1 MSGGFDDPSFDSV
14 QYINARFPNGM
25 VTVLCVCF
33 HACLLACLLACNG
46 LIDCLVFQR
55 SLWNLLIVA

>member
-33 HACLLACLLACNG
+33 HACLLACLLAM
-46 LIDCLVFQR
+46 D
-55 SLWNLLIVA
+55 